1 MTLTGRLGY
10 LSCAIVASA
19 PTARTTISIAIK
31 RIMQSPIAGPF
42 DSLLPLRCSSGLH
55 SVQAVRGILD
65 REKYDVA
72 IRCRLAGVHGVGRN
86 VDDRA
91 RCYVDLFSIDVGAEG
106 ALQHIDPLLVGMRVR
121 LGSSACLHP
130 HQADNHAV
138 TFDTWPVRSRIGR
151 ASHDLVHRSK
161 IENIFSRAG
170 ALGARSPCE

>member
-10 LSCAIVASA
+10 LSCAIVTSA
-19 PTARTTISIAIK
+19 PTARTTTSIAIK
-31 RIMQSPIAGPF
+31 RIMQSPIAVRSSP
-42 DSLLPLRCSSGLH
+42 SLPSSGLH

-65 REKYDVA
+65 GEKYDVA
-72 IRCRLAGVHGVGRN
+72 IRCRLAGVHGVGRD

-106 ALQHIDPLLVGMRVR
+106 TFEHVNPLLVGMRVQ
-121 LGSSACLHP
+121 LGSGACLHP
-130 HQADNHAV
+130 HQADDHAI
-138 TFDTWPVRSRIGR
+138 TFDTWPVRGRIGG

-170 ALGARSPCE
+170 ALGA